1 MAQAPVPLA
10 GGFDVG
16 ADLAVRVEEGEAA
29 EPEARVLADARRA
42 RPRRARCRPRRRS
55 PPSRGARPSLLDVA
69 QPARAPPNAT
79 ETLEIAL
86 PDDVVDDDVREV
98 AAEVVDAEA
107 RLRGDDVDDGQEARA
122 PRPVERVFGRGERG
136 RDVRRRRAV
145 ALRQD
150 DAVRHLRGTRIF
162 DPTSTRAISMPRRD
176 FSCSLRRTRFVARAP
191 GEHDSSQHR
200 PNRRRSDRA
209 RGRSSVGTAGTGG

>member
-1 MAQAPVPLA
+1 MPCVSMKVRPQSRRRA
-10 GGFDVG
+10 FSRTRVG
-16 ADLAVRVEEGEAA
+16 PGRVERAAARAAGDASGARLRA
-29 EPEARVLADARRA
+29 EPGH
-42 RPRRARCRPRRRS
+42 RS
-55 PPSRGARPSLLDVA
+55 WKA
-69 QPARAPPNAT
+69 QPAPPHAT
-79 ETLEIAL
+79 GALEAAL
-86 PDDVVDDDVREV
+86 PDGVVDDDVREV

-162 DPTSTRAISMPRRD
+162 DPTSMRA
-176 FSCSLRRTRFVARAP
+176 
-191 GEHDSSQHR
+191 
-200 PNRRRSDRA
+200 
-209 RGRSSVGTAGTGG
+209 

>member
-1 MAQAPVPLA
+1 MGKSLMSENGEARSLDGSRLWSMAQAPVPLA

-98 AAEVVDAEA
+98 AAEVVDAE
-107 RLRGDDVDDGQEARA
+107 
-122 PRPVERVFGRGERG
+122 PVFAE
-136 RDVRRRRAV
+136 
-145 ALRQD
+145 
-150 DAVRHLRGTRIF
+150 
-162 DPTSTRAISMPRRD
+162 
-176 FSCSLRRTRFVARAP
+176 
-191 GEHDSSQHR
+191 
-200 PNRRRSDRA
+200 
-209 RGRSSVGTAGTGG
+209 TAWTT